1 MKFIAV
7 LFCAAAV
14 ASTAAGARGP
24 TFRSSIRPISSALAA
39 RMAGISWRAGCPVPL
54 RDLRLITAS
63 YRSFDGTVRRG
74 TLIVNRD
81 VAAKVIVVLG
91 KLFAAQFPIRRM
103 EPVDAFD
110 GSDYVSIERFLSA
123 LPTTMRA

>member
-1 MKFIAV
+1 
-7 LFCAAAV
+7 
-14 ASTAAGARGP
+14 
-24 TFRSSIRPISSALAA
+24 
-39 RMAGISWRAGCPVPL
+39 MAGISWRAGCPVPL

-110 GSDYVSIERFLSA
+110 GSDYVSIERCLLA
-123 LPTTMRA
+123 LPATMGA